1 MCTHMLGV
9 VCLYVVCIMFMYFSV
24 PICIYSMYVCIL
36 LLRVY
41 MLCMCSCV
49 FHVCLY
55 VFICSRACVCVLFMY
70 MYMCVCVCVYMCVIV
85 FLTLLSSTLPI
96 KTSLDL
102 AIFHY
107 NNLLEGEFL
116 EERVKLF
123 KGSSYTLLDSFS
135 KC

>member
-1 MCTHMLGV
+1 M
-9 VCLYVVCIMFMYFSV
+9 
-24 PICIYSMYVCIL
+24 
-36 LLRVY
+36 
-41 MLCMCSCV
+41 CMCIIHV
-49 FHVCLY
+49 RVHVCVY
-55 VFICSRACVCVLFMY
+55 
-70 MYMCVCVCVYMCVIV
+70 VCVCMCVII